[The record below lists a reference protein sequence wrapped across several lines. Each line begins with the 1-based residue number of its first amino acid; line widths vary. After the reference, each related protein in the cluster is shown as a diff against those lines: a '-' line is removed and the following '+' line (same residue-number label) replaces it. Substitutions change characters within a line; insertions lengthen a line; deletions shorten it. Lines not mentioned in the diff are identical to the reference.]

1 MADVKNNI
9 LEGHYSCETKVKRP
23 AMTVADAPVVLP
35 KHALFSEKEAK
46 QKIKSKKS
54 PNIIKIA
61 LKSILDFVIAASAG
75 VAATAISSKLN
86 GFI

>member
-46 QKIKSKKS
+46 QKIKT
-54 PNIIKIA
+54 
-61 LKSILDFVIAASAG
+61 L
-75 VAATAISSKLN
+75 
-86 GFI
+86 